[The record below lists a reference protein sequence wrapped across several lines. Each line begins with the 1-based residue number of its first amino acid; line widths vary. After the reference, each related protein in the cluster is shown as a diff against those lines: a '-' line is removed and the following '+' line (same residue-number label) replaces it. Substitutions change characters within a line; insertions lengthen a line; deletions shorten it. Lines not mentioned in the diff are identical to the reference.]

1 MLTVLLLGARRRVY
15 FINKLRNE
23 LEICERS
30 FKLIY
35 ADTDYLDPA
44 GKFCDEAILVP
55 RLDNEDYRSKLVSIV
70 RQHKID
76 LIIPWNDREISFIND
91 MRDELKE
98 AGANCVLPP
107 HNIVELFTN
116 KCLTADWCGKNNIQH
131 PSTVKVSR
139 ELNPDNLDEINY
151 PCIIKPICGQGSL
164 GVSEIESPAELQD
177 WLANKYQE
185 GFILQ
190 QKVQGIEYTVDVALR
205 NGDIVFQS
213 PRRRVKV
220 RGGECMISQVEI
232 TDLITS
238 FVNDI
243 CSNFEFSGVFN
254 VQIFVDKSSNEVSL
268 IEFNPRFGGG
278 SDLTIEAGGNIPY
291 TLLSIYDSD
300 RKYWSGFSSYNPT
313 INNGLLMSR
322 FSESVFS

>member
-15 FINKLRNE
+15 FIKKLRNE
-23 LEICERS
+23 LEISGRS

-55 RLDNEDYRSKLVSIV
+55 RLDNEDYRRKLISIV

-76 LIIPWNDREISFIND
+76 LIIPWNDQEISFIND
-91 MRDELKE
+91 MRYNLKE
-98 AGANCVLPP
+98 VGANCALPP

-116 KCLTADWCGKNNIQH
+116 KCLTAEWCRKNNIQH
-131 PSTVKVSR
+131 PSTVEVTR
-139 ELNPDNLDEINY
+139 ELDPDNLDEISY
-151 PCIIKPICGQGSL
+151 PCIIKPIFGQGSL
-164 GVSEIESPAELQD
+164 GVSEIQSPAELKD
-177 WLANKYQE
+177 WLANKYRE
-185 GFILQ
+185 RFILQ
-190 QKVQGIEYTVDVALR
+190 QKAQGIEYTVDVALR

-238 FVNDI
+238 FVKDI
-243 CSNFEFSGVFN
+243 CSNFDFSGVFN
-254 VQIFVDKSSNEVSL
+254 VQIFVDKSSNEVRL

-291 TLLSIYDSD
+291 ILLSIYDSD
-300 RKYWSGFSSYNPT
+300 SKYWSGFTSYNPT

-322 FSESVFS
+322 FSESVFF